1 MTISLSV
8 GFRFGPF
15 PFRLVLV
22 YIAAISFDSEF
33 ISGAF
38 GGFYYRTVVGLI
50 IWDVDGFINGIVF
63 EELIKWI
70 IGDGF
75 THTDLFESMDLL
87 LVDSLF
93 FRSRCT

>member
-33 ISGAF
+33 ISGAI

-50 IWDVDGFINGIVF
+50 I
-63 EELIKWI
+63 
-70 IGDGF
+70 
-75 THTDLFESMDLL
+75 
-87 LVDSLF
+87 
-93 FRSRCT
+93 